1 MRLFALCLLAISL
14 PAAAQRLPNAGTEPP
29 LDAAS
34 LFDDGSSLDGNP
46 GGLGFVRG
54 MELDWL
60 HDSGY
65 QSGQNR
71 SESFL
76 LTGGLGGLTLGAGL
90 DFLRRTVATGTIE
103 QTPGGIFV
111 PLLTEVWFRRLS
123 LGLGLQLGQLG
134 LGATYRSTSGGDP
147 FHREASLD
155 LGVIL
160 RPLPFLAIGAAAFDA
175 NTPTDAQPR
184 RWDLS
189 VGLRPLSF
197 TKGAFSELEV
207 AGDLR
212 WSECPNTILGLCG
225 FDNKEW
231 FATMSAP
238 IARGVRVLGQLGFLQ
253 ATQVSGLVGLQ
264 FDLGHLGATY
274 AARVQPGN
282 PGNPEQLWRLRLSSQ
297 QWEGADLNAAHA
309 VEIDLKTALERPRL
323 APLEIVVGATVK
335 DPFAQ
340 LLATLD
346 RIARNGSIKAVV
358 FRTGGLSLGMGRADE
373 LRSAIEN
380 LRAKG
385 KKVLFY
391 LESAGDLEYSVAS
404 AADRIYAAPQAV
416 LLVNGFSATA
426 LFAAAGLDKVGVKAE
441 FFRVGAYKN
450 APDFFTR
457 TGMSGEQREVTSS
470 LLDDAFARYVTRV
483 SKSRGLTEGSFKAL
497 LDQGILSPRDAQK
510 AGLLD
515 GLLYPDQ
522 LEEEAGKLL
531 GRKVALRKISVEPPA
546 VRDTRWGAG
555 RRIAVVRV
563 EGDIVR
569 GDNARDPFGVVNAV
583 GSDPIVRAI
592 RRAADDPEVA
602 AIVVRIDSP
611 GGDGTASDLI
621 WRELYRARKE
631 KKKPVVAS
639 MGDVAAS
646 GGYYV
651 AAGADEILA
660 EPSTVTGSIG
670 VFIGHFDATE
680 LFGKLGISLVTT
692 KRGESADLF
701 EPNRSLTDLERK
713 TMQAW
718 VDDFYK
724 SFVERVSE
732 ARNLN
737 FAQVDKI
744 ARGRVWTGAQALENH
759 LIDKLGSMQD
769 AIAEAK
775 LRAGLAADEPIEVD
789 DESLA
794 TFSLSEFA
802 GVSAALPMQLPFARA
817 LKAVHLLG
825 EPGTIRAALP
835 FDLEV
840 R

>member
-1 MRLFALCLLAISL
+1 
-14 PAAAQRLPNAGTEPP
+14 
-29 LDAAS
+29 
-34 LFDDGSSLDGNP
+34 
-46 GGLGFVRG
+46 
-54 MELDWL
+54 
-60 HDSGY
+60 
-65 QSGQNR
+65 
-71 SESFL
+71 
-76 LTGGLGGLTLGAGL
+76 
-90 DFLRRTVATGTIE
+90 
-103 QTPGGIFV
+103 
-111 PLLTEVWFRRLS
+111 
-123 LGLGLQLGQLG
+123 
-134 LGATYRSTSGGDP
+134 
-147 FHREASLD
+147 
-155 LGVIL
+155 
-160 RPLPFLAIGAAAFDA
+160 
-175 NTPTDAQPR
+175 
-184 RWDLS
+184 
-189 VGLRPLSF
+189 
-197 TKGAFSELEV
+197 
-207 AGDLR
+207 
-212 WSECPNTILGLCG
+212 
-225 FDNKEW
+225 
-231 FATMSAP
+231 
-238 IARGVRVLGQLGFLQ
+238 
-253 ATQVSGLVGLQ
+253 
-264 FDLGHLGATY
+264 
-274 AARVQPGN
+274 
-282 PGNPEQLWRLRLSSQ
+282 
-297 QWEGADLNAAHA
+297 
-309 VEIDLKTALERPRL
+309 
-323 APLEIVVGATVK
+323 
-335 DPFAQ
+335 
-340 LLATLD
+340 
-346 RIARNGSIKAVV
+346 
-358 FRTGGLSLGMGRADE
+358 
-373 LRSAIEN
+373 
-380 LRAKG
+380 
-385 KKVLFY
+385 VLFY

-457 TGMSGEQREVTSS
+457 TGMSGEQREVTTS

-483 SKSRGLTEGSFKAL
+483 TRSRGLTEGSFKAL
-497 LDQGILSPRDAQK
+497 LDQGILSPREAQK

-515 GLLYPDQ
+515 GLIYPDQ

-531 GRKVALRKISVEPPA
+531 GRKVALRKISVEPPS

-732 ARNLN
+732 ARNLS
-737 FAQVDKI
+737 FEQVDKI

-759 LIDKLGSMQD
+759 LIDKLGSLQD
-769 AIAEAK
+769 AIAEAR
-775 LRAGLAADEPIEVD
+775 LRAGLAADAPLEVE
-789 DESLA
+789 DESTA
-794 TFSLSEFA
+794 TLSLTELA
-802 GVSAALPMQLPFARA
+802 GVATSVSMPTAFSRT

-825 EPGTIRAALP
+825 EPGTLRAALP

>member
-1 MRLFALCLLAISL
+1 MRFCALCLLAISL

-54 MELDWL
+54 MEFDWL

-65 QSGQNR
+65 QSAQNR

-90 DFLRRTVATGTIE
+90 DFLRRTGAVTTLDPLGNVSSLPTG
-103 QTPGGIFV
+103 
-111 PLLTEVWFRRLS
+111 VWFRRVS
-123 LGLGLQLGQLG
+123 VGVGLQLGQLG
-134 LGATYRSTSGGDP
+134 LGATYRTTSGGDP

-155 LGVIL
+155 LGLIL

-197 TKGAFSELEV
+197 TQGAFSELEV

-274 AARVQPGN
+274 AARAQ

-323 APLEIVVGATVK
+323 APLEIIVGATVK

-391 LESAGDLEYSVAS
+391 LESAGDLEYSLAS

-457 TGMSGEQREVTSS
+457 TGMSGEQREVTTS

-483 SKSRGLTEGSFKAL
+483 TRSRGLTEGSFKAL
-497 LDQGILSPRDAQK
+497 LDQGILSPREAQK

-515 GLLYPDQ
+515 GLIYPDQ

-531 GRKVALRKISVEPPA
+531 GRKVALRKISVEPPS

-732 ARNLN
+732 ARNLS
-737 FAQVDKI
+737 FEQVDKI

-759 LIDKLGSMQD
+759 LIDKLGSLQD
-769 AIAEAK
+769 AIAEAR
-775 LRAGLAADEPIEVD
+775 LRAGLAADAPLEVE
-789 DESLA
+789 DESTA
-794 TFSLSEFA
+794 TLSLTELA
-802 GVSAALPMQLPFARA
+802 GVATSVSMPTAFSRA

-825 EPGTIRAALP
+825 EPGTVRAALP